1 MPPGAGGS
9 TGIRRPQRVPRS
21 PVIDWLR
28 LPVRPTTAAAALHKP
43 PAAARLARRPTHGT
57 FRPLAKLGGLV
68 DSDVK
73 YVPSDCAVVGLKSDP
88 QHVLAIDDEPSHF
101 LHRHDGHVTLYEGE
115 GGDDA
120 IEIGRYRAYYV
131 DAEGAL
137 NAGVPLH
144 DVLDAMQATCD
155 YLELYD
161 LETGSFSEAAKK
173 AGDAD
178 WLFEP
183 NLLILDRLEILPRYR
198 GRGYGLQALVGM
210 MHWFQSGAGLVAM
223 KPFPLQSE
231 ASIRRPGDP
240 PDPLELDKF
249 PRHHIAART
258 KLRRYY
264 SQLGFKLVT
273 KTDFMVRRVDRAL
286 PKLP

>member
-1 MPPGAGGS
+1 M
-9 TGIRRPQRVPRS
+9 RPS
-21 PVIDWLR
+21 P
-28 LPVRPTTAAAALHKP
+28 TAAAALHKP
-43 PAAARLARRPTHGT
+43 PAAARLARRPTRGT
-57 FRPLAKLGGLV
+57 FPPLAIREGPV
-68 DSDVK
+68 DSDVE
-73 YVPSDCAVVGLKSDP
+73 YVPSDYAVVGLKSDP
-88 QHVLAIDDEPSHF
+88 QRLLAIDDEPSHF
-101 LHRHDGHVTLYEGE
+101 LHRHEGHVTLYDGE
-115 GGDDA
+115 GGDDP
-120 IEIGRYRAYYV
+120 IEIGRYRAYYI

-137 NAGVPLH
+137 NADVPLH
-144 DVLDAMQATCD
+144 DVLDAMQVTYG

-161 LETGSFSEAAKK
+161 LDTGSFSEAAKK

-178 WLFEP
+178 WLYEP

-210 MHWFQSGAGLVAM
+210 MHWFQLGAGLVAM

-231 ASIRRPGDP
+231 ASNRRPGDP

-249 PRHHIAART
+249 PSHHIAART

-264 SQLGFKLVT
+264 GQLGFKLIT